1 MRAIGG
7 LWVIAACIAWVAHII
22 ILLSSAYHETLTIGK
37 AVFHGVGIL
46 IPLLAPITVWFV

>member
-1 MRAIGG
+1 MRAIGD
-7 LWVIAACIAWVAHII
+7 LWVIASAIAWVLHII
-22 ILLSSAYHETLTIGK
+22 FLLSQAYRETLTIGK